1 MKKKEQDMQTKISQL
16 ANSKEPIWKLKQFKT
31 IDAKVASAQ
40 DRNKNKQQNII
51 QAEKTKAPASLPPIE
66 RTRNESVRKDEIYS
80 SQQVL
85 DGKYNEHLKR
95 EGQPSAPI
103 LMEKGPYKQI
113 GNHYMKMYNQKHQ
126 HQYNSSEQISNNEPL
141 LEY

>member
-40 DRNKNKQQNII
+40 DRNKNKQHNII

-95 EGQPSAPI
+95 EG
-103 LMEKGPYKQI
+103 
-113 GNHYMKMYNQKHQ
+113 
-126 HQYNSSEQISNNEPL
+126 
-141 LEY
+141 